1 MLQEEDEE
9 NDVTDTIQKSLQK
22 KYALIRK
29 DDFEFKKVRHK
40 KVTDL
45 EFAPNLSFLYPVI
58 KKMAGQ
64 GVLYIQLK
72 AGLEFY
78 LSQIR
83 KMKVIFCSEE

>member
-9 NDVTDTIQKSLQK
+9 SDVRDSKIITNQ
-22 KYALIRK
+22 YALIGK
-29 DDFEFKKVRHK
+29 DDFEFKKIRHK
-40 KVTDL
+40 RVTDL
-45 EFAPNLSFLYPVI
+45 ELAPNLTFSYPVI

-78 LSQIR
+78 L
-83 KMKVIFCSEE
+83 